1 MTQGRLR
8 VAIVDDEQEIREAL
22 SALIST
28 DPNLDMVGSAGDAL
42 EAESLVREARPDVV
56 LMDVR
61 MPNGGGPLATKRI
74 RRAWPSTRV
83 IAVSAYDDR
92 TTVFDMLRAGAAGYV
107 VKGSPG
113 DDILEAI
120 RRAGAGQGLLSPE
133 VSAEVVSEL
142 ATRLDAQAS
151 RERADQARA
160 DEVRTILREPGRLG
174 VAFQPVVSL
183 SSGRPVA
190 VEALARFPQTPKVKP
205 TMWFARAEAVGLRVE
220 LEKAALELAL
230 ETASARP
237 PEIELA
243 VNLSPAML
251 ERADV
256 ADMLADPR
264 SGRVI
269 VEITEN
275 AQVEDYRALQQA
287 LDPIRKRGVRLAVD
301 DAGAGF
307 SSFRHILQ
315 LSPDIIKVDITLT
328 RGIDADRAKR
338 ALAAALIT
346 FTTEIGADIIAEGIE
361 TAAELE
367 ALRSLG
373 VGFGQGFFLGRPGRL
388 EALAPVG

>member
-28 DPNLDMVGSAGDAL
+28 DPSLDMVGSAGDAL
-42 EAESLVREARPDVV
+42 EAESLVRVTRPDVV
-56 LMDVR
+56 LMDFR

-92 TTVFDMLRAGAAGYV
+92 STVFDMLRAGASGYV

-120 RRAGAGQGLLSPE
+120 RRAAAGQGPLSPE

-151 RERADQARA
+151 RELADQARV
-160 DEVRTILREPGRLG
+160 DEVRTILREPGMLG
-174 VAFQPVVSL
+174 VAFQPIVSL

-190 VEALARFPQTPKVKP
+190 MEALARFPLTPKVKP
-205 TMWFARAEAVGLRVE
+205 TMWFAQAEAVGLSE
-220 LEKAALELAL
+220 DLEKAALELAL

-243 VNLSPAML
+243 VNLSPGML

-264 SGRVI
+264 SGRII

-275 AQVEDYRALQQA
+275 AQVDDYRSLERA
-287 LDPIRKRGVRLAVD
+287 LDPMRMRGVRVAVD

-315 LSPDIIKVDITLT
+315 LSPDIIKMDIALT
-328 RGIDADRAKR
+328 RDVDTDRAKR
-338 ALAAALIT
+338 ALAAALIS

-361 TAAELE
+361 TAGELK
-367 ALRSLG
+367 ALRELG
-373 VGFGQGFFLGRPGRL
+373 VGFGQGFFVGRPGRL
-388 EALAPVG
+388 DALVPV